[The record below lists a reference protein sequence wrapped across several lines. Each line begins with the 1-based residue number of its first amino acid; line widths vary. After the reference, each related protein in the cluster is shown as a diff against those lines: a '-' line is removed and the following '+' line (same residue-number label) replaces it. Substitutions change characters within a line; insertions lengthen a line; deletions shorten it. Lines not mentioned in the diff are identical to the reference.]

1 MKLSGIPFARVF
13 AVLAMVLSLASLT
26 GLSAAA
32 APGISAPSG
41 MDRAQAGGIA
51 VDLTAEICRGLDG
64 DLNGFVSTEEAG
76 NINVDLNGDGLI
88 NAVDAELAAAGCPA
102 VLVPFLDGATVQ
114 LCLDLDANGDG
125 IVDDAEAA
133 NLVVDLNGDFAI
145 DALDRAIVTGDC
157 GGLLGGLPADGLG
170 TGTVDVSAF
179 ACVDIAGAVLQAGVN
194 ADPGCEPG
202 YALLTFYLVGD
213 GTNAAAQLE
222 VNGTGALEL
231 GAGQYEVVEE
241 TTGVRLVI
249 TIGDGQT
256 TPISAL
262 LPAAAPAPGDGG
274 APAPAAPEAPADG
287 GDAAPAAPA
296 APAAG
301 GTTGGGG
308 AVAVQS
314 LPSTGSGQAADSQA
328 WMLMAGAAVLSAVGF
343 QITRRQVNS

>member
-26 GLSAAA
+26 GFSAAA
-32 APGISAPSG
+32 APGSSG
-41 MDRAQAGGIA
+41 SSGVTHSQVVDGA
-51 VDLTAEICRGLDG
+51 VNLTAEVCRGLDG
-64 DLNGFVSTEEAG
+64 DLNGFVSTEEAA
-76 NINVDLNGDGLI
+76 NITVDVNGDGVVD
-88 NAVDAELAAAGCPA
+88 AVDAELAAAGCPA

-114 LCLDLDANGDG
+114 LCLDLDATGDG

-145 DALDRAIVTGDC
+145 DALDQAIVTGDC
-157 GGLLGGLPADGLG
+157 GTLLGGVPAEGLG

-179 ACVDIAGAVLQAGVN
+179 ACADIAGAVLQVGVN

-241 TTGVRLVI
+241 TTGARVI
-249 TIGDGQT
+249 INVGDGEI

-262 LPAAAPAPGDGG
+262 LPAVAPAPGDGG

-308 AVAVQS
+308 AVAVQT